1 MVMMRDFSNSFNSL
15 FIVIKIILHQQCH
28 CQCNVRQN
36 LNIFFHLEAQV
47 VPADPFFARIPWKYF
62 KTFKLTKFWKYFMK
76 KTSLL
81 FWFNQLNVSL
91 VLIHTEVVLKKSQTC
106 FQTSSFEYESFLRK
120 IFKIVESRKR
130 RLFNNLHLQLTL
142 NHNMY
147 IVHTWF
153 ANNEEKST
161 YHHRAQQLSSWT
173 HCDFYQYLL
182 SCATPGCIWWGR
194 KS

>member
-1 MVMMRDFSNSFNSL
+1 
-15 FIVIKIILHQQCH
+15 
-28 CQCNVRQN
+28 
-36 LNIFFHLEAQV
+36 
-47 VPADPFFARIPWKYF
+47 
-62 KTFKLTKFWKYFMK
+62 MK
-76 KTSLL
+76 KNSLL

-147 IVHTWF
+147 IVHT
-153 ANNEEKST
+153 
-161 YHHRAQQLSSWT
+161 
-173 HCDFYQYLL
+173 
-182 SCATPGCIWWGR
+182 
-194 KS
+194 